1 MMSCKNRVFVCLFLI
16 VFGTLIFFMTRVYES
31 NVVKNNMFS
40 EVNGYLPFE
49 KVYGYKIEN
58 RERYVKYY
66 DNNSSLSFEDVVIRV
81 NIGLDRDFYGY
92 VGNSDLGKGNCVLV
106 NKYLRLDKDYVP
118 SDLEEID
125 DEYFIYGN
133 KNVRLL
139 RSEAW

>member
-58 RERYVKYY
+58 RERYV
-66 DNNSSLSFEDVVIRV
+66 
-81 NIGLDRDFYGY
+81 
-92 VGNSDLGKGNCVLV
+92 
-106 NKYLRLDKDYVP
+106 
-118 SDLEEID
+118 
-125 DEYFIYGN
+125 
-133 KNVRLL
+133 
-139 RSEAW
+139 